1 MYWGLT
7 SEGKVFNIKGVEP
20 ETINEPVIA
29 AEEVVK
35 VANSCPST
43 CKFKEP
49 LPILLI
55 PLGLLPVYFITI
67 N

>member
-1 MYWGLT
+1 MLT
-7 SEGKVFNIKGVEP
+7 
-20 ETINEPVIA
+20 
-29 AEEVVK
+29 EEVVK
-35 VANSCPST
+35 VATSCPST

-55 PLGLLPVYFITI
+55 PLGSLPVYFITI